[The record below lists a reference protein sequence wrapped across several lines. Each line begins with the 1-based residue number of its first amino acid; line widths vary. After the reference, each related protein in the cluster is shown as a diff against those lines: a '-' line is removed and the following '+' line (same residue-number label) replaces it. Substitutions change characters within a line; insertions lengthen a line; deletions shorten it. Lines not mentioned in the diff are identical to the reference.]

1 MQKAPAKYVHALGFR
16 GLDSLYDP
24 LIRVFM
30 REMKFKRRL
39 VEQADI
45 QAGHRVLDLGCGTA
59 TLTILIKQ
67 THPEAEVTGLDG
79 DAKILQ
85 IAGDKIARAGLD
97 VSLDCGMSFDLPYP
111 DGSFDRV
118 LTCLMLHHLTR
129 ADRVRT
135 LLELLRVLRP
145 GGELHIADWGVP
157 ANPWARTMAW
167 LVGKLDGAERV
178 EDNIK
183 GRLPLLLAESGYA
196 HVRRHGQLGT
206 ILGTLSFLS
215 GAKLGR

>member
-1 MQKAPAKYVHALGFR
+1 MPKTPEKYVHALGFR
-16 GLDSLYDP
+16 RLDSLYDP

-39 VEQADI
+39 VEQAKI
-45 QAGHRVLDLGCGTA
+45 RPGHRVLDLGCGTA
-59 TLTILIKQ
+59 TLTILAKEM
-67 THPEAEVTGLDG
+67 HPEAEVTGLDG
-79 DAKILQ
+79 DPKILQ

-97 VSLDCGMSFDLPYP
+97 VSLDCAMSFDLPYP

-135 LLELLRVLRP
+135 FLEVLRVLRP
-145 GGELHIADWGVP
+145 GGELHIADWGIP
-157 ANPWARTMAW
+157 SNPWAHITAW

-183 GRLPLLLAESGYA
+183 GRLPLLLAETGYVN
-196 HVRRHGQLGT
+196 VRQHGQFGT
-206 ILGTLSFLS
+206 ILGTLCFLS
-215 GAKLGR
+215 GAKIG